1 MTGKHNVYT
10 EDDGMIRF
18 IVDVEGRNVSFIDR
32 EKIEFTGRLYI
43 DKVSGF

>member
-1 MTGKHNVYT
+1 MPGTNYVYT
-10 EDDGMIRF
+10 KDDGMIRF
-18 IVDVEGRNVSFIDR
+18 VMDVKGRNVSFIYR